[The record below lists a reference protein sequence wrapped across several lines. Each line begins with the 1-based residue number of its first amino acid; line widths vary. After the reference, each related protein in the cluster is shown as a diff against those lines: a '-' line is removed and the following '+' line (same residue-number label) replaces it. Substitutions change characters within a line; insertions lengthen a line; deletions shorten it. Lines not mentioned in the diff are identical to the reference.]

1 MQCRYCG
8 TDNPDSVRMCVSCS
22 KPLPATGAR
31 NARGK
36 AGFMYVGHEKHAG
49 PFLPQIGANT
59 RVNTLRRTRRLTG
72 TTLPKSTTSTNPE
85 APRGH
90 AQADTA
96 QRGHPGAGGG
106 AGDVLHQS
114 AQDRTEPS
122 WSDATESSWMRSHET
137 TMHGESRVLPPSRKR
152 KVLRAMLM
160 AGIFVVGAGAGL
172 IGAWW
177 ISNPSAI
184 SFITG
189 PEKPPVNPVVAI
201 RKPAD
206 DGRGG
211 SVRGINPSEL
221 PYDGAA
227 PPEPVEPAAPVPPQV
242 RADSRPSAP
251 VAAPSKS
258 KRLQPAPVAES
269 SGASAE
275 VPVMEE
281 SGRAAEEAAG
291 TVDPGASRQPIPDE
305 ETQESVRETRKSA
318 PREVVTPARSV
329 AKAANRVKDDDDN
342 KLTVAPK
349 RTAPA
354 KSTKDR
360 EIERIR
366 QQAEEELKKK
376 SERGRQI
383 GRSRANNGVTAKASQ
398 RRQEAASARKAGER
412 SVKVS
417 LARCEH
423 ASNFIRREQCKWRI
437 CGGSWGKN
445 GCPYYPPHVSNVY

>member
-36 AGFMYVGHEKHAG
+36 AGLMYVGHERHAG
-49 PFLPQIGANT
+49 PFLPHFGSNT
-59 RVNTLRRTRRLTG
+59 RGNTLRRTRRLTG
-72 TTLPKSTTSTNPE
+72 STLPKSTTSTNPE
-85 APRGH
+85 AARGH
-90 AQADTA
+90 AHADTPGRA
-96 QRGHPGAGGG
+96 QPGAGSRS
-106 AGDVLHQS
+106 GDTIHQS
-114 AQDRTEPS
+114 IQDRTEPS
-122 WSDATESSWMRSHET
+122 WSGTTESSWMKPSAPS
-137 TMHGESRVLPPSRKR
+137 MQDESRELLPSPKR

-160 AGIFVVGAGAGL
+160 AGIFFVGAGAGL

-177 ISNPSAI
+177 NNNPSAI
-184 SFITG
+184 SFVSR
-189 PEKPPVNPVVAI
+189 PEKPSARPVVAV
-201 RKPAD
+201 RKQAD
-206 DGRGG
+206 EGRG
-211 SVRGINPSEL
+211 SPVRGISPNEL

-227 PPEPVEPAAPVPPQV
+227 PPDPADHTAPVPEQA

-251 VAAPSKS
+251 VAVPTMEDPGKS
-258 KRLQPAPVAES
+258 V
-269 SGASAE
+269 
-275 VPVMEE
+275 
-281 SGRAAEEAAG
+281 EEAAG
-291 TVDPGASRQPIPDE
+291 TIVPDASRKPHPDE
-305 ETQESVRETRKSA
+305 DDQESVRETRKSA
-318 PREVVTPARSV
+318 PREDATPARSV
-329 AKAANRVKDDDDN
+329 AKSASRIKDGDDS

-354 KSTKDR
+354 KSAKDR

-376 SERGRQI
+376 SERGRQL
-383 GRSRANNGVTAKASQ
+383 GRSRATNGVTAKASQ
-398 RRQEAASARKAGER
+398 RRQGAASARNAVQR

-437 CGGSWGKN
+437 CGDSWGKN